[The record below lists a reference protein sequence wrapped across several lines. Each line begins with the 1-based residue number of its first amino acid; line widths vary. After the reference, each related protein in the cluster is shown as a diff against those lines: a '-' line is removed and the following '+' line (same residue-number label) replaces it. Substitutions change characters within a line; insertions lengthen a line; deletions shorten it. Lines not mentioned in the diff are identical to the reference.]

1 MAASAGLRIPTEKDL
16 ELAAMRLGER
26 LIARGWRLATAESST
41 GGLIGHAI
49 TMVPGASAYY
59 VGGVIS
65 YSNGAKEGELGVPAE
80 LIARHGAVSREV
92 ASTMARGVR
101 ERFGVELGLAVTGI
115 AGPEGG
121 SERKP
126 VGLHFVAAASGDGPP
141 VVEERAFVHDREG
154 NKAAAALL
162 ALELG
167 LREVTAAAEA
177 G

>member
-1 MAASAGLRIPTEKDL
+1 MAASATPTIPTEKDL
-16 ELAAMRLGER
+16 ALAARRLGER
-26 LIARGWRLATAESST
+26 LLASGWRLATAESST

-49 TMVPGASAYY
+49 TTVPGASAYY

-65 YSNGAKEGELGVPAE
+65 YSNDAKEGELGVPAE

-92 ASTMARGVR
+92 ASAMARGIR

-115 AGPEGG
+115 AGPDGG

-126 VGLHFVAAASGDGPP
+126 VGLHFVAAAWGDGPP
-141 VVEERAFVHDREG
+141 QVEERVFGYDRDG

-162 ALELG
+162 ALDLG

>member
-1 MAASAGLRIPTEKDL
+1 MAASAAPTIPTEKDL
-16 ELAAMRLGER
+16 ALAARHLGER
-26 LIARGWRLATAESST
+26 LLARGWWLATAESST

-49 TMVPGASAYY
+49 TTVPGASAYY

-65 YSNGAKEGELGVPAE
+65 YSNQVKEGELGVPAE
-80 LIARHGAVSREV
+80 LIDRHGAVSREV
-92 ASTMARGVR
+92 AAAMARGIR

-141 VVEERAFVHDREG
+141 HIEKRVFGHDRDG